1 MSDLLLLVAS
11 PAGLPAA
18 KADADPVWPSTP
30 DGATL
35 WAQHLHDELTAQP
48 RLSSAAVG
56 EVASWLR
63 TQAVGRQ
70 TIVVSEPRVAK
81 FAGVWAAAAVA
92 AGVGET
98 RLVSPE
104 KGGEDALVEAIEPMV
119 GSSSRPRLSDRC
131 HAVGARA
138 WTGLGCGCS
147 IVRRTRRGS
156 RCAQSSADGVDRRP
170 R

>member
-92 AGVGET
+92 AGVGQT
-98 RLVSPE
+98 RLVSPDT
-104 KGGEDALVEAIEPMV
+104 GGEEVLVEAIEPMV
-119 GSSSRPRLSDRC
+119 GVEQPTAVVRPVPRGRRARLDR
-131 HAVGARA
+131 ARL
-138 WTGLGCGCS
+138 WL
-147 IVRRTRRGS
+147 
-156 RCAQSSADGVDRRP
+156 VDRAEDTARLAV
-170 R
+170 RAVQR